1 MTECHSESNFFIG
14 RVIDP
19 RSWDEQSD
27 DSDDSDEEPVTKPTK
42 PVTPVTKPTK
52 PVEPTKPKTWAKLP
66 QIDKVEPNLDK
77 LEHKLEHK
85 LDFVDPNPNKIC
97 TLMVKNVPRDSNN
110 LNQDLRLLFS
120 KYGPIKDIYIPIN
133 RDGKY
138 AGTIKGFAKLQFRT
152 YQSADIAVNASLYI
166 RNNKLAIEYANQD
179 K

>member
-1 MTECHSESNFFIG
+1 MTECISQSNYFIG

-27 DSDDSDEEPVTKPTK
+27 DSDDEPDTK
-42 PVTPVTKPTK
+42 PVTPVTKPVTK
-52 PVEPTKPKTWAKLP
+52 PVTPVTKPVTKPKTWAKLP
-66 QIDKVEPNLDK
+66 EVDKVE
-77 LEHKLEHK
+77 HKVDPK
-85 LDFVDPNPNKIC
+85 VDPIVDFVDPNPNKIC
-97 TLMVKNVPRDSNN
+97 TLMIKNVPRDSNN

-138 AGTIKGFAKLQFRT
+138 AGTIKGFAKLQFRK
-152 YQSADIAVNASLYI
+152 YQHADLAVSAQLYI

>member
-1 MTECHSESNFFIG
+1 MTECHSESKIPFFIG

-27 DSDDSDEEPVTKPTK
+27 DSDDSDDEPVA
-42 PVTPVTKPTK
+42 K
-52 PVEPTKPKTWAKLP
+52 PVEPVAKPVPLVTKSKTWAKLP
-66 QIDKVEPNLDK
+66 HLDKVEPNLDK
-77 LEHKLEHK
+77 VDK
-85 LDFVDPNPNKIC
+85 VDPNPNKIC
-97 TLMVKNVPRDSNN
+97 TLMVKNVPRDSDN
-110 LNQDLRLLFS
+110 LYQDLRLLFS

-138 AGTIKGFAKLQFRT
+138 AGTIKGFAKLQFRK
-152 YQSADIAVNASLYI
+152 YHSADNAVTASLYL

>member
-1 MTECHSESNFFIG
+1 MTECHSESKIQFFIG
-14 RVIDP
+14 RVVDP

-27 DSDDSDEEPVTKPTK
+27 DSDDE
-42 PVTPVTKPTK
+42 PVTKPTK
-52 PVEPTKPKTWAKLP
+52 PVEPVAKPVAKPVPPVTKPKTWAKLP
-66 QIDKVEPNLDK
+66 QIEPKVEPNVDKVEPK
-77 LEHKLEHK
+77 
-85 LDFVDPNPNKIC
+85 VDPNPNKIC

-110 LNQDLRLLFS
+110 LNQDLRVLFS

-138 AGTIKGFAKLQFRT
+138 AGTIKGFAKLQFRK
-152 YQSADIAVNASLYI
+152 YQSADNAVTASLYL

>member
-1 MTECHSESNFFIG
+1 MTECHSESNYFIG

-42 PVTPVTKPTK
+42 PVTPVT
-52 PVEPTKPKTWAKLP
+52 PVPPVTKPKTWAKLP
-66 QIDKVEPNLDK
+66 QIESNVESNLD
-77 LEHKLEHK
+77 KLEHK

>member
-1 MTECHSESNFFIG
+1 MTECHSESKIPFFIG

-27 DSDDSDEEPVTKPTK
+27 DSDDSDDEPVTKPTK
-42 PVTPVTKPTK
+42 PIKPTK

-66 QIDKVEPNLDK
+66 EVDPNVDKVESKVDPNVDK
-77 LEHKLEHK
+77 
-85 LDFVDPNPNKIC
+85 VDPNPNKIC

-152 YQSADIAVNASLYI
+152 YQSADIAVTASLYL

>member
-27 DSDDSDEEPVTKPTK
+27 DSDDSDDEPVTKPTK
-42 PVTPVTKPTK
+42 PVTPVP
-52 PVEPTKPKTWAKLP
+52 PVPPVTKPKTWAKLP
-66 QIDKVEPNLDK
+66 EVDPNVDKVESKVDPNVDK
-77 LEHKLEHK
+77 
-85 LDFVDPNPNKIC
+85 VDPNPNKIC

>member
-1 MTECHSESNFFIG
+1 MTECHSESKIPFFIG

-27 DSDDSDEEPVTKPTK
+27 DSDDSDDEPVA
-42 PVTPVTKPTK
+42 K
-52 PVEPTKPKTWAKLP
+52 PVEPVAKPVPLVTKPVPPVPLVTKSKTWAKLP
-66 QIDKVEPNLDK
+66 HLDKVEPKVDK
-77 LEHKLEHK
+77 VDK
-85 LDFVDPNPNKIC
+85 VDPNPNKIC
-97 TLMVKNVPRDSNN
+97 TLMVKNVPRDSDN

-138 AGTIKGFAKLQFRT
+138 AGTIKGFAKLQFRK
-152 YQSADIAVNASLYI
+152 YHSADNAVTASLYL

>member
-1 MTECHSESNFFIG
+1 MTECISQSNYFIG

-27 DSDDSDEEPVTKPTK
+27 DSDDSDDEPLTKPTK
-42 PVTPVTKPTK
+42 PVPPVTKPTK
-52 PVEPTKPKTWAKLP
+52 PVEPTQPKTWAKLP
-66 QIDKVEPNLDK
+66 EIESNVEPNLDK
-77 LEHKLEHK
+77 VEHKV
-85 LDFVDPNPNKIC
+85 DFVDPNPNKIC

-138 AGTIKGFAKLQFRT
+138 AGTIKGFAKLQFRK
-152 YQSADIAVNASLYI
+152 YQHADIAVTASLYI

>member
-1 MTECHSESNFFIG
+1 MTECHSESKIPFFIG

-27 DSDDSDEEPVTKPTK
+27 DSDDSDDETVTKPTK
-42 PVTPVTKPTK
+42 PVPPVAKPVEPTK
-52 PVEPTKPKTWAKLP
+52 PVTKPKTWAKLP
-66 QIDKVEPNLDK
+66 HLESKVEPNVDKVEPK
-77 LEHKLEHK
+77 
-85 LDFVDPNPNKIC
+85 VDPNPNKIC

-138 AGTIKGFAKLQFRT
+138 AGTIKGFAKLQFRK
-152 YQSADIAVNASLYI
+152 YQSADLAVTASLYL

>member
-1 MTECHSESNFFIG
+1 MTECHSESKIPFFIG

-27 DSDDSDEEPVTKPTK
+27 DSDDSDDEPVTKPIEPVAK
-42 PVTPVTKPTK
+42 PVPPVTRPVP
-52 PVEPTKPKTWAKLP
+52 PVEPTKSKTWAKLP
-66 QIDKVEPNLDK
+66 HLDKVEPKVDK
-77 LEHKLEHK
+77 VEHN
-85 LDFVDPNPNKIC
+85 VDPNPNKIC
-97 TLMVKNVPRDSNN
+97 TLMVKNVPRDSDN

-138 AGTIKGFAKLQFRT
+138 AGTIKGFAKLQFRK
-152 YQSADIAVNASLYI
+152 YHSADNAVTASLYL

>member
-1 MTECHSESNFFIG
+1 MTECHSESKIPFFIG

-27 DSDDSDEEPVTKPTK
+27 DSDDSDDEPVTKPTK
-42 PVTPVTKPTK
+42 PIKPTK

-66 QIDKVEPNLDK
+66 QIESNVDKVESKVDPNVDN
-77 LEHKLEHK
+77 
-85 LDFVDPNPNKIC
+85 VDPNPNKIC

-152 YQSADIAVNASLYI
+152 YQSADIAVTASLYL

>member
-1 MTECHSESNFFIG
+1 MTECHSESKIPFFIG

-27 DSDDSDEEPVTKPTK
+27 DSDDSDDEPVA
-42 PVTPVTKPTK
+42 K
-52 PVEPTKPKTWAKLP
+52 PVEPVAKPVPLVTKPVPPVPLVTKSKTWAKLP
-66 QIDKVEPNLDK
+66 HLDKVEPNLDK
-77 LEHKLEHK
+77 VDK
-85 LDFVDPNPNKIC
+85 VDPNPNKIC
-97 TLMVKNVPRDSNN
+97 TLMVKNVPRDSDN

-138 AGTIKGFAKLQFRT
+138 AGTIKGFAKLQFRK
-152 YQSADIAVNASLYI
+152 YHSADNAVTASLYL

>member
-1 MTECHSESNFFIG
+1 MTECHSESKIPFFIG

-27 DSDDSDEEPVTKPTK
+27 DSDDSDDEPVTKPIEPVAK
-42 PVTPVTKPTK
+42 PVPPVTRPVP

-66 QIDKVEPNLDK
+66 DVEPKVDKVEHN
-77 LEHKLEHK
+77 
-85 LDFVDPNPNKIC
+85 VDPNPNKIC
-97 TLMVKNVPRDSNN
+97 TLMVKNVPRDSDN
-110 LNQDLRLLFS
+110 LNQDLRVLFS

-138 AGTIKGFAKLQFRT
+138 AGTIKGFAKLQFRK
-152 YQSADIAVNASLYI
+152 YHSADNAVTASLYL